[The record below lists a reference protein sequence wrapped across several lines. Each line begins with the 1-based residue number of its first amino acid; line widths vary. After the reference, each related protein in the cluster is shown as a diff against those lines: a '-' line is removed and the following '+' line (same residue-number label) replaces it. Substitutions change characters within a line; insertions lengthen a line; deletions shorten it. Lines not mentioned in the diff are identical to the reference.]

1 MDISMMTK
9 TLISFSIEYRRGS
22 RGEAP
27 KFCMDFHGYF
37 SYSHYGRYVSRKEG
51 FLDGM
56 KYIRYS
62 IGAVHYKDES

>member
-1 MDISMMTK
+1 
-9 TLISFSIEYRRGS
+9 
-22 RGEAP
+22 
-27 KFCMDFHGYF
+27 MDFHGYF